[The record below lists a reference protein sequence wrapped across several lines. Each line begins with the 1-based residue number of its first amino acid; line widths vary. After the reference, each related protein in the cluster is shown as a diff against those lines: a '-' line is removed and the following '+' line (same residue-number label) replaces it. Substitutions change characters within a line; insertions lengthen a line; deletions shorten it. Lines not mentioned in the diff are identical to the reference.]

1 MKYLLKYSRGGELKY
16 ISHLDTLRVF
26 ERAFRRANLP
36 VAFTEG
42 FNPHPKFSIALPLA
56 LGHESQ
62 GELMELTLKKA
73 LPPGEIK
80 DRLNSVLPYGFKVL
94 EVKPYSDDRSLMARV
109 SKVVYRIKVNL
120 PRTEL
125 LARKE
130 KLLAANPRIVKT
142 TKRGEKQIDF
152 WQAVEAL
159 EVQDDGIKV
168 VIKVGENSL
177 RPEEVAK
184 TFLGYLPGDIEYIR
198 EEIILS

>member
-16 ISHLDTLRVF
+16 ISHLDTMRVF

-36 VAFTEG
+36 MAFSEG

-62 GELMELTLKKA
+62 GELMELTLKQF
-73 LPPGEIK
+73 LPPEEIK
-80 DRLNSVLPYGFKVL
+80 ERLNSVLPSGFKVL
-94 EVKPYSDDRSLMARV
+94 EVKPYLDDKSLMSRV
-109 SKVVYRIKVNL
+109 SKVVYRIKINL
-120 PRTEL
+120 SNTEL

-130 KLLAANPRIVKT
+130 KLLTDKPRIVKN

-159 EVQDDGIKV
+159 EVQENGIKV
-168 VIKVGENSL
+168 VIRVGENSL

-184 TFLGYLPGDIEYIR
+184 IFLGYLPEDIEYIR